1 MPSKHTLNVSL
12 TGELCEFIAAQ
23 VASGRFRT
31 SSEVVRA
38 ALRLLERDASQSQP
52 SSWPGLTK
60 RPLTGAKVNGV
71 AARSRSPRS

>member
-12 TGELCEFIAAQ
+12 TGELRDFVSEQ

-38 ALRLLERDASQSQP
+38 ALRLLEREA
-52 SSWPGLTK
+52 
-60 RPLTGAKVNGV
+60 TGAYPSPAPDLAHDVLIGTKARKSV
-71 AARSRSPRS
+71 ARSRSLK

>member
-12 TGELCEFIAAQ
+12 TGELCDFISAQ

-38 ALRLLERDASQSQP
+38 ALRLLERDASRSQS
-52 SSWPGLTK
+52 SARPGLTK
-60 RPLTGAKVNGV
+60 GPTSGAKTNGGAV
-71 AARSRSPRS
+71 RSRSARP

>member
-12 TGELCEFIAAQ
+12 TGELCDFISAQ

-38 ALRLLERDASQSQP
+38 ALRLLERDASRSQP

-60 RPLTGAKVNGV
+60 RPLSEAKADGV
-71 AARSRSPRS
+71 AARSRGPRP